1 MGLSKPALSRAVAF
15 VPQKNPGSL
24 AITRQSGVG
33 GLEEK
38 GDSTRAAQGLENVK
52 APNSTRTCSEEI
64 LGRGG
69 VAEVG

>member
-1 MGLSKPALSRAVAF
+1 M
-15 VPQKNPGSL
+15 
-24 AITRQSGVG
+24 
-33 GLEEK
+33 EEK

>member
-1 MGLSKPALSRAVAF
+1 M
-15 VPQKNPGSL
+15 
-24 AITRQSGVG
+24 
-33 GLEEK
+33 EEK
-38 GDSTRAAQGLENVK
+38 GDSARAVQGLENVK